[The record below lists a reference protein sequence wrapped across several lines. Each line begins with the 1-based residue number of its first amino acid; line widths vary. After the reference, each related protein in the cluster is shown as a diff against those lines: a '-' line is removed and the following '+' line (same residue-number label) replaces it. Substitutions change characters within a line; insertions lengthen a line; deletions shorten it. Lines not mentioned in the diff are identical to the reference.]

1 MQLRT
6 PELGQIT
13 VRVIET
19 EGGLR
24 VAIEAAV
31 GEVEELLLLQLPAL
45 RAALEARELRVDRL
59 DVQRADLDEPGLP
72 EREQPGGGEREA
84 EHGRAGLGTV
94 SAEDGPDAATA
105 TPASN
110 HRVDV
115 RV

>member
-1 MQLRT
+1 M
-6 PELGQIT
+6 
-13 VRVIET
+13 IET

-24 VAIEAAV
+24 VAIEAAD

-72 EREQPGGGEREA
+72 EREQPRGGEREA
-84 EHGRAGLGTV
+84 EHGRAGLGTAP
-94 SAEDGPDAATA
+94 AEDGPDAAAA

-110 HRVDV
+110 QRVDV